1 MSRKFISNLKTRHPG
16 AFPEWAKEAYLSF
29 RQLNAN
35 QRALPDFLVIGAQK
49 SGSTSLFNY
58 LALHS
63 AVLPSVQKEIFYFN
77 RYFERGGDWYRR
89 YFPRQGDL
97 DKGGMITGE
106 ASTTYLCSP
115 EAPERAHALIP
126 NVKLIAV
133 LREPAAR
140 AVSHYYH
147 RVRAGREK
155 RPLEIV
161 FQEETLQRWAKGEA
175 IEEADSVYLERG
187 RYAAHLRNWIE
198 FFPSDALLVLQAEQ
212 MFSDVHD
219 VLRRVHKFLAIPEEP
234 LEGGLIFNEGAR
246 PGKKSEEMVILERLK
261 SVYSDMNDELKMI
274 DNVDFNW
281 DAPKGQNE

>member
-1 MSRKFISNLKTRHPG
+1 MPRKYISNLKTRHPG

-29 RQLNAN
+29 RQVNAN

-58 LALHS
+58 LGLHS
-63 AVLPSVQKEIFYFN
+63 AILPSVQKEIFYFN
-77 RYFERGGDWYRR
+77 RYFDRGENWYRR

-115 EAPERAHALIP
+115 EAPGRTHALIP

-155 RPLEIV
+155 RPLDIV
-161 FQEETLQRWAKGEA
+161 FQEETLERWANGEA
-175 IEEADSVYLERG
+175 IAEADSVYLERG
-187 RYAAHLRNWIE
+187 RYAAHIQNWLKS
-198 FFPSDALLVLQAEQ
+198 FPAEALLVLQSEQ
-212 MFSDVHD
+212 MFADVER
-219 VLRRVHKFLAIPEEP
+219 VLRSVYDFLAIPNEP
-234 LEGGLIFNEGAR
+234 LVEKRIFNEGKR
-246 PGKKSEEMVILERLK
+246 PQENREETVILEHLK
-261 SVYSDMNDELKMI
+261 SVYSDMNKELKMI
-274 DNVDFNW
+274 NNVGFNW
-281 DAPKGQNE
+281 HERRNPNG